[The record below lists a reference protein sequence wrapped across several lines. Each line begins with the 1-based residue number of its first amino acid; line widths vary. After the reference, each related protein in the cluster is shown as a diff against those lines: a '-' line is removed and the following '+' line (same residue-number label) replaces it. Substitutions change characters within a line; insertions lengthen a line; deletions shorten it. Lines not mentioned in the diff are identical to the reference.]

1 MPTVWKGKTI
11 TTIGDLGEALT
22 QLQSEEEGLEFMTL
36 YRAQSQYA
44 DINVGYMSG
53 YYDHETMVRIQQ
65 FTHTA
70 HPITGYAPPPTTTF
84 RDIHDLLGAYL
95 TRQWTI
101 LNYSQLDYVW
111 KEQGMEYGK
120 PYTDHQLQFFWNRV
134 DHYEKYGLYI
144 KE

>member
-1 MPTVWKGKTI
+1 MSTVWKGKTI

-22 QLQSEEEGLEFMTL
+22 QLQSKEEGLEFMTL

-44 DINVGYMSG
+44 DVNVGYMSG

-70 HPITGYAPPPTTTF
+70 HPITGFAPPPTTTF
-84 RDIHDLLGAYL
+84 QSLHDLLGAYL

-134 DHYEKYGLYI
+134 DHYEVNGLYI
-144 KE
+144 EE